1 MRVTEKCDVY
11 SFGVVV
17 LEILMGKHPGEFLG
31 TLYSNKSLTLME
43 LLVKDI
49 VDQRLPP
56 PTDKLGETIVF
67 TMRVALAC
75 TRAAPESRPMMRSVA
90 HELYISFYTGLS
102 FSVIWYDNC
111 KQAYRILEI
120 DPQELFGGF

>member
-43 LLVKDI
+43 MLVKDV

-56 PTDKLGETIVF
+56 PIDTLDETIVF

-75 TRAAPESRPMMRSVA
+75 TRAAPESRPTMRSVA
-90 HELYISFYTGLS
+90 RELSTSTQDYLPLPFGMITVSKLTG
-102 FSVIWYDNC
+102 FQ
-111 KQAYRILEI
+111 K
-120 DPQELFGGF
+120 

>member
-75 TRAAPESRPMMRSVA
+75 TRAAPESRPMMRYVA
-90 HELYISFYTGLS
+90 
-102 FSVIWYDNC
+102 
-111 KQAYRILEI
+111 
-120 DPQELFGGF
+120 QELSTTTQACLSQSFGMITVSKLIGFQK